1 MTTVDVREGEKVTE
15 IIFSDEMSLI
25 NEDLNTQKFELYL
38 KDEEDHIEMKIKDID
53 NLIEALKIAK
63 KEWSE

>member
-25 NEDLNTQKFELYL
+25 NEDLYTQKFELYL
-38 KDEEDHIEMKIKDID
+38 KDEEDRIEMKIKDID